1 MNNTARFAAGITA
14 LISGSALLLAP
25 LTASAQPNTEA
36 TTTRAT
42 TAAAIASDKVDV
54 NAEVRCEHVTG
65 EFVFSSLVFTSPTT
79 AVGEGTATGD
89 FAGTF
94 HADYS
99 NIRQPPG
106 GPIKMDATHAI
117 TTPEG
122 LLVTSDEILLI
133 PQDEPG
139 VVQANSRLHIV
150 GETGQFEGATGRLH
164 TSGTVNL
171 DTLEGAIG
179 FKGRICFA

>member
-1 MNNTARFAAGITA
+1 MMKARNRVSLALAILTSVCLVGAAN
-14 LISGSALLLAP
+14 P
-25 LTASAQPNTEA
+25 
-36 TTTRAT
+36 
-42 TAAAIASDKVDV
+42 AAA
-54 NAEVRCEHVTG
+54 NGNCEHVTG

-79 AVGEGTATGD
+79 AVGDGNVTGD
-89 FAGTF
+89 FPGTF

-99 NIRQPPG
+99 NIQQGPG

-122 LLVTSDEILLI
+122 TLVTSDEILLI
-133 PQDEPG
+133 PQVEPG
-139 VVQANSRLHIV
+139 VHRANSRLHIV
-150 GETGQFEGATGRLH
+150 GETGEFAGATGLLH

-179 FKGRICFA
+179 FKGKICFA